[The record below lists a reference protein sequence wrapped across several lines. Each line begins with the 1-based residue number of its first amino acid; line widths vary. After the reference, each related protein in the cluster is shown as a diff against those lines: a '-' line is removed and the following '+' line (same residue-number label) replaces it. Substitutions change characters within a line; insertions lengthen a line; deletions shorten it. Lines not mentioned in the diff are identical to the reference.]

1 MRKIRYLSVLL
12 LLLHYC
18 GTVLAQ
24 DDFNPE
30 SPSEPGAPPTR
41 LVLLAEP
48 LAGGTLS
55 GGGKYVPEAIVS
67 IRAYNNAGF
76 VFEKWTDKK
85 GNVIATTAQAN
96 FMKSATNDTLIAHF
110 AYSPDSPAEPIPG
123 TQLVYY
129 KLALQ
134 SSGGGSVSGG
144 GKYRSGTS
152 VSIRAYAETNFEF
165 VNWTNDD
172 GDIVSTTS
180 NFNYITNGY
189 AEVLTANFMY
199 NPSNPTEPSDPVLSH
214 DINVTCTEGGSTNFS
229 SVTKLSGSTHTLHA
243 YPNEGYVFIG
253 WYING
258 ELYTALKSFSYT
270 VGDSDVDI
278 EARFEFNPDSPSE
291 PQMPEDKKYSM
302 YLMSEIT
309 FPGNDIEC
317 PMYLTSLDTL
327 CDITFQI
334 NFPSTVVPDWK
345 TLELGFESDD
355 YTISV
360 SETSEDTVFLV
371 SIVGDS
377 IMPGNTKLFNLKV
390 QVPEE
395 IAANS
400 MHQIKIN
407 QVVVSEP
414 DGKTTTCSTR
424 NGKIYIYQL
433 GDTNGDGEV
442 NITDRV
448 NMINY
453 IMVGEADNDTFIK
466 EVSDINGDGE
476 FNITD
481 GVGIVEILLNE

>member
-1 MRKIRYLSVLL
+1 
-12 LLLHYC
+12 
-18 GTVLAQ
+18 
-24 DDFNPE
+24 
-30 SPSEPGAPPTR
+30 
-41 LVLLAEP
+41 
-48 LAGGTLS
+48 
-55 GGGKYVPEAIVS
+55 
-67 IRAYNNAGF
+67 
-76 VFEKWTDKK
+76 
-85 GNVIATTAQAN
+85 
-96 FMKSATNDTLIAHF
+96 
-110 AYSPDSPAEPIPG
+110 
-123 TQLVYY
+123 
-129 KLALQ
+129 
-134 SSGGGSVSGG
+134 
-144 GKYRSGTS
+144 
-152 VSIRAYAETNFEF
+152 
-165 VNWTNDD
+165 
-172 GDIVSTTS
+172 
-180 NFNYITNGY
+180 
-189 AEVLTANFMY
+189 
-199 NPSNPTEPSDPVLSH
+199 
-214 DINVTCTEGGSTNFS
+214 
-229 SVTKLSGSTHTLHA
+229 
-243 YPNEGYVFIG
+243 
-253 WYING
+253 
-258 ELYTALKSFSYT
+258 
-270 VGDSDVDI
+270 
-278 EARFEFNPDSPSE
+278 
-291 PQMPEDKKYSM
+291 
-302 YLMSEIT
+302 MSEIT

-395 IAANS
+395 IATNS